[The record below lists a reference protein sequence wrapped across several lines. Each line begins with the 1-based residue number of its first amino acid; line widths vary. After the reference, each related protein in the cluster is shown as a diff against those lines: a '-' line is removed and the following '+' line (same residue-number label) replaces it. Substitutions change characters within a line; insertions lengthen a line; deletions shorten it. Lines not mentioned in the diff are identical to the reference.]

1 TESGTIQSPNFP
13 NLYPQNAVC
22 DWTVEAPEDKIII
35 LTFNYFDVSFHPI
48 HYILFSS
55 DYNCE
60 FDFVVIYDGDK
71 EIAVYCG
78 SPIPDPVTSTTNK
91 LRITFISDDQ
101 YEYEGFNATYSM
113 KGKQDLIKL

>member
-1 TESGTIQSPNFP
+1 CGGVINTESGTIQSPNFP

-35 LTFNYFDVSFHPI
+35 FTFNYFD
-48 HYILFSS
+48 LE

-71 EIAVYCG
+71 EIAVHCG
-78 SPIPDPVTSTTNK
+78 SSIPDPVTSTTNK